1 MCMDETGILSGESS
15 LRQWSDAVAA
25 ANVIPA
31 GGSVAALVSALAA
44 ALVAMVAGL
53 TTQREKYAAVHGY
66 ARETLERAETL
77 RGELLDLAT
86 QDAIVVAEYMDAL
99 TLPQG
104 TEFERTAREAARRA
118 ALLEAARVQIEL
130 LHQSAEVAAL
140 AEAMVGSGVASAIGD
155 AGTASFLAAATSRS
169 AYWSVRSNLK
179 AIGRADENRPL
190 IETAVV
196 TLERVEAAEI
206 RVRQVLDERVG

>member
-1 MCMDETGILSGESS
+1 MDDTEILGRESS
-15 LRQWSDAVAA
+15 LQQWSDAVAA
-25 ANVIPA
+25 ANATPA
-31 GGSVAALVSALAA
+31 GGSVAALASALAA
-44 ALVAMVAGL
+44 ALVTMVAGL
-53 TTQREKYAAVHGY
+53 TTQREKYAAVHRH
-66 ARETLERAETL
+66 AQETLERAETL
-77 RGELLDLAT
+77 RYELLDLAT

-118 ALLEAARVQIEL
+118 SLLEAARVQIEL
-130 LHQSAEVAAL
+130 LHQAAEVAAL
-140 AEAMVGSGVASAIGD
+140 AEAMVGSGVATAIGD
-155 AGTASFLAAATSRS
+155 AATASFLAAAASRS
-169 AYWSVRSNLK
+169 AYWSIRSNLK

-196 TLERVEAAEI
+196 ILERVEAAEI